1 MDAEVRISLEYTA
14 SGPYLLLVQASQNGE
29 EKRTGSMEPYAME
42 DVCEAAG
49 IEGWHRRCDD
59 RTEGGTGKGEKK

>member
-1 MDAEVRISLEYTA
+1 LKEYTA

-29 EKRTGSMEPYAME
+29 EKRTGSMKEPYAME
-42 DVCEAAG
+42 DVCEAAV
-49 IEGWHRRCDD
+49 IEGWYRRCED